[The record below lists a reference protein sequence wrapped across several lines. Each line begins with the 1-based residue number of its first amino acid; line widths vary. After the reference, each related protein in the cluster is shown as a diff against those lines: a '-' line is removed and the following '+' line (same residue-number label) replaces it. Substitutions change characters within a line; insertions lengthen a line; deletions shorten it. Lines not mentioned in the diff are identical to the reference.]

1 LTRQTYGGWREYIH
15 QLRKVELWFQLVT
28 SLNRA
33 KLLNDIYGYTLNL
46 LEYIP
51 SFKSVDLLEV
61 GYKLK
66 PELHFGN

>member
-1 LTRQTYGGWREYIH
+1 LTGLDTTNIWGWREYIH

-33 KLLNDIYGYTLNL
+33 KLLNDIYGYKLN
-46 LEYIP
+46 
-51 SFKSVDLLEV
+51 LLEV